1 MCQFCNLHLFQAI
14 DTIQLYQ
21 WQVGKAEDSAV
32 RIRKIVFSFLF
43 YVRPTFCHPK
53 MTVYKLYKSINKC
66 FLEMFPLYLQNA
78 HFQIGPSGAC
88 REPLGIKSWSQ
99 VFCNQR
105 KAQNSKSFAILEKHK
120 AQRGTSSSKVNT
132 ELAFY
137 LFPASMMSFCKVI
150 FVIKKSPFVLMC
162 SAHSQE
168 TVGTGSSLFFS
179 KIQKKYWKLQEL
191 LGKIEKMKIWN
202 KYVLVKT
209 ISGRKI

>member
-1 MCQFCNLHLFQAI
+1 M
-14 DTIQLYQ
+14 
-21 WQVGKAEDSAV
+21 

-179 KIQKKYWKLQEL
+179 KIQKKY
-191 LGKIEKMKIWN
+191 
-202 KYVLVKT
+202 
-209 ISGRKI
+209 